1 MATPKKEEN
10 VKRRIALRT
19 ASIGAVA
26 AAAVALTTTAA
37 FAASQIGPGSTGQP
51 VKCVQEAMNDLDTA
65 GLSVD
70 GDYGSL
76 TTAAVESYQSAH
88 SLSVDGLVG
97 PDTGSSIKTIINNE
111 LTTSERAGHTD
122 EVLATWE
129 TTCDSLLEG
138 SIS

>member
-1 MATPKKEEN
+1 M
-10 VKRRIALRT
+10 KRRIVLRT

-37 FAASQIGPGSTGQP
+37 FAASQIGPGSSGQP
-51 VKCVQEAMNDLDTA
+51 VKCVQEAMNDLDGA

-76 TTAAVESYQSAH
+76 TTAAVKNYQSGH
-88 SLSVDGLVG
+88 GLSVDGLVG
-97 PDTGSSIKTIINNE
+97 PGTGGSIKTVIYGIVY
-111 LTTSERAGHTD
+111 TSEHDGHTD

-129 TTCDSLLEG
+129 STCDSLLEG